1 MDGYNFDHGSL
12 IDGMCSVHLYFI
24 GIMGSSEGCS
34 RESEESG
41 FSVRDPTK
49 EVFEVSSDSDS
60 LGSYSTNF
68 STFLDSL
75 SEQVVD
81 NITHIVDSV
90 FGNTTTIVD
99 VAFGSSR
106 NMKRIPQEKRRVET
120 DQ

>member
-1 MDGYNFDHGSL
+1 
-12 IDGMCSVHLYFI
+12 
-24 GIMGSSEGCS
+24 MGSSEGCS

-106 NMKRIPQEKRRVET
+106 NMKRIPQEERRVET